1 MEPKGALT
9 MSDRF
14 VIQRGGPIHR
24 SLALLITIE
33 EQSPWGVV
41 DTRDG
46 LLVEARPAHAT
57 DQGWLDLCRLL
68 NDIYEEGKQSNGKT

>member
-1 MEPKGALT
+1 

-24 SLALLITIE
+24 GLASLITIE

-41 DTRDG
+41 DTRNG
-46 LLVEARPAHAT
+46 LPVEARPHHAT
-57 DQGWLDLCRLL
+57 DQGWLELCRLL
-68 NDIYEEGKQSNGKT
+68 NEIYEEGRRSHG